1 MLFGLFFSC
10 YFHHHDC
17 KEAHIRNFDPQKVR
31 KRLKFDRLKREYF
44 TALGYQT
51 FYQKECVWTEHL
63 KKYPEL
69 RAQIKAKQTLKYEGP
84 AWQEGAMSEAE
95 ILQLVATEELF
106 GFVRVDIGIEDEALK
121 ERCKEFSP
129 FFKHADIT
137 RNDLGKHMKT
147 FAEETGMLKT
157 PQRALIGAM
166 HAEDF
171 WVGTPLLKWYLD
183 LGCTVKRIYEVVQ
196 YEGQVVFDRF
206 VDDITETRRQA
217 DINPLMAVHGA
228 NAKTTG
234 KYRYYYYYY
243 YYYLFDQATPFP

>member
-1 MLFGLFFSC
+1 MFVFFSC
-10 YFHHHDC
+10 YYHHHDC
-17 KEAHIRNFDPQKVR
+17 NPAANIDKFPADKVQK
-31 KRLKFDRLKREYF
+31 KLKFDRLKREYI

-51 FYQKECVWTEHL
+51 IYMSECVWTSFLKEH
-63 KKYPEL
+63 PEQ
-69 RAQIKAKQTLKYEGP
+69 RQRIKAKQTLKYEGP
-84 AWQEGAMSEAE
+84 AWEEGEMTEAE

-106 GFVRVDIGIEDEALK
+106 GFMRVDIGIEDEALK

-196 YEGQVVFDRF
+196 YEGQVVFDKF
-206 VDDITETRRQA
+206 VDDVTETRRQA
-217 DINPLMAVHGA
+217 DSDPQKAIHGE
-228 NAKTTG
+228 NAKVTGECHIFFSQTTFLD
-234 KYRYYYYYY
+234 R
-243 YYYLFDQATPFP
+243 FNVFSAW